1 MLISN
6 EILHDDN
13 YLDVC
18 ISPPENSKYASKE
31 VFTEI
36 DDEILQLQSNNCN
49 IALLG
54 DFNAKIKTLDDYIV
68 PDDSLFEVLDD
79 FDNSDL
85 YSYMTI
91 RNWY

>member
-1 MLISN
+1 M
-6 EILHDDN
+6 
-13 YLDVC
+13 YYYPPPP
-18 ISPPENSKYASKE
+18 PPENSKYASKE

-36 DDEILQLQSNNCN
+36 DDEILQLQFNNCN

-91 RNWY
+91 RN